1 MKTCPACHRSVSDD
15 ATTCPHPGCGHAFA
29 AARTGAK
36 RPPPPPGRLAITA
49 TDTHRGSP
57 TPTPREATAG
67 RSRRAPLLW
76 LGLLLLGSGLAAA
89 ALITFWHRPEPVQ
102 EVAAARS
109 AAQSSAAQATEN
121 KSPAKSEVAKQE
133 PPVSKS
139 QNSDDKTQ
147 VKQTEQAK
155 DSSAPIDEPLTA
167 GHEEQPKPKHDEA
180 KEPLGLVKD
189 TPPAVIAAPPPA
201 KLDLPKE
208 PPLAIPSHAPT
219 AIYAERT
226 KPKTAESLAPYG
238 GTAASQAA
246 VEDGLNWLARHQGT
260 DGHWGADCLAADPNS
275 RCEKAHPCDG
285 PGEAYEAAQTGLAL
299 LAFQAAGHYYFNGQ
313 RYSATVR
320 RGVEYL
326 VEEQASDGSIVGS
339 QNPSPQQI
347 AAGGNFQQ
355 YFMYEHAIATFALCE
370 ACAVAIAEG
379 QKPDTRYLLA
389 ASRAVQFIERVQHS
403 DGGWRYTTN
412 PADTSDCS
420 VSGWVMLALKTAR
433 EAKIN
438 ILPPTI
444 ARMTAFFASHY
455 AGQRTY
461 YRSQQEP
468 GTDAMTGVGMMAAE
482 FFGRS
487 PNPALIASG
496 AAYLADGAETLR
508 DRGALTGSDYYLWY
522 NCTMAMFQAGGEPW
536 NRWNNIVRDYVIAL
550 QISGAGCDR
559 GSWPPNDRWSSR
571 GGRIYSTALAVL
583 TLEVYYRFQRVHGK
597 PEDKKFFGK

>member
-1 MKTCPACHRSVSDD
+1 M
-15 ATTCPHPGCGHAFA
+15 
-29 AARTGAK
+29 
-36 RPPPPPGRLAITA
+36 LI
-49 TDTHRGSP
+49 
-57 TPTPREATAG
+57 
-67 RSRRAPLLW
+67 
-76 LGLLLLGSGLAAA
+76 GSGLAAA
-89 ALITFWHRPEPVQ
+89 VLVAFWHRPAPSPD
-102 EVAAARS
+102 VAAAKPADR
-109 AAQSSAAQATEN
+109 AIEN
-121 KSPAKSEVAKQE
+121 KPSTKSEAAKRAPLKE
-133 PPVSKS
+133 PDVSKA
-139 QNSDDKTQ
+139 QKPDAKAQ
-147 VKQTEQAK
+147 VKPTEKAK
-155 DSSAPIDEPLTA
+155 VSSAPIDKSLTA
-167 GHEEQPKPKHDEA
+167 GHEEQPKPNRDEA

-189 TPPAVIAAPPPA
+189 APPAVIAAPPPA

-208 PPLAIPSHAPT
+208 PPLAIPSNAPT

-246 VEDGLNWLARHQGT
+246 VDEGLNWLARHQGS
-260 DGHWGADCLAADPNS
+260 DGHWGADCLATDPNS

-285 PGEAYEAAQTGLAL
+285 PGEAYEAAQSGLAL

-313 RYSATVR
+313 KYSDAVR
-320 RGVEYL
+320 RGLEYL
-326 VEEQASDGSIVGS
+326 VEEQATDGSIVGS
-339 QNPSPQQI
+339 QNPSLQEI
-347 AAGGNFQQ
+347 AAGAQFQQ

-379 QKPDTRYLLA
+379 QKPDTRFLLA
-389 ASRAVQFIERVQHS
+389 ASRAVQFVERVQHS

-420 VSGWVMLALKTAR
+420 VSGWVMLALKSAR

-438 ILPPTI
+438 IPPPTI

-455 AGQRTY
+455 GGQRTY
-461 YRSQQEP
+461 YRSQGEP

-496 AAYLADGAETLR
+496 AAYLAGGAETLR

-536 NRWNNIVRDYVIAL
+536 NRWNNIVRDYVIGL
-550 QISGAGCDR
+550 QVGGGGCDR

-583 TLEVYYRFQRVHGK
+583 TLEVYYRFQRVRGQ
-597 PEDKKFFGK
+597 PENKKFFGK